1 MLKIGF
7 IIIMLGVLAFTAQYA
22 QATTNEVEQTDWSG
36 GPGVGGPVTDWG
48 DVFDHE
54 IYASWSSWPGEL
66 ILEGTPLTTPIKHV
80 VDDAFDTAY
89 AVHAGDIDGDGD
101 VDIVSS
107 GTIPAYINWYENE
120 DGSGT
125 SWIEHTIDADS
136 GQVVNIYATDLDG
149 DDDTDVLGASYY
161 YDDVVWWE
169 NDDGSGGS
177 WTKHTVDGNFDAPRK
192 VYAEDIDDDG
202 DLDVLSAAYNDDEIT
217 WWENE
222 DGSGTSWTEHKI
234 DDAFDGAHGVYA
246 ADIDGDDDV
255 DVVGGALEDYFVVWW
270 ENEDGSGTSWTEH
283 MVDDL
288 FRRARDVY
296 AEDVDGD
303 NDMDI
308 LGAASGPD
316 NEIAW
321 WENLDGSGTSWEQ
334 HTVGSDFENAADVYA
349 EDIDG
354 DGDIDVLGGASLGG
368 EEIRWWENGDG
379 TGTSWIGHTVE
390 TDFVHA
396 NSVHAADVDGNGGID
411 VLGAASY
418 DNEISWWEVVE
429 FRTSGELVSSIYD
442 TTGSPVWGDIDWTSD
457 TPTDTTLKFQ
467 VRSSDD
473 YTEMGGWSGDVTSP
487 GSLDPYLEDG
497 DQYVQYKVILETD
510 DTKVTPALYDI
521 TLDWVCTD
529 IVLTS
534 FSAESAPEGINVS
547 WECTGTVAGF
557 NLYRSA
563 RSVSERAITSR
574 DKLNADMI
582 TGESPYSYLDTGVED
597 SITYDYWLEVIDV
610 TGKSETFGPVE
621 CTWNGVLPAAYALY
635 QSRPNPATGSAT
647 IAFDLP
653 EDAKVTLTVYDIN
666 GRKVMTVVDEKL
678 TAGEHEAEV
687 SGLTP
692 GVYVYKLAAG
702 SFSAVKK
709 MVVVG
714 SDF

>member
-1 MLKIGF
+1 MF
-7 IIIMLGVLAFTAQYA
+7 IKTFTLIAVAVFMFTGHFA
-22 QATTNEVEQTDWSG
+22 QATTNEAAQTDWSG

-48 DVFDHE
+48 DDFDHE
-54 IYASWSSWPGEL
+54 IYASWSSKSGEL

-80 VDDAFDTAY
+80 VDDAFDAAY
-89 AVHAGDIDGDGD
+89 AVHAGDVDGDGD
-101 VDIVSS
+101 VDIVGS
-107 GTIPAYINWYENE
+107 GTIPAY
-120 DGSGT
+120 
-125 SWIEHTIDADS
+125 
-136 GQVVNIYATDLDG
+136 VN
-149 DDDTDVLGASYY
+149 
-161 YDDVVWWE
+161 WWE
-169 NDDGSGGS
+169 NDDGSGTSWTEHTIEMDSSQVVSIYVVDLDDDDDADVLGADYYYDDIVWWENDDGLGGS
-177 WTKHTVDGNFDAPRK
+177 WTKHVIDGTFDLAVK

-202 DLDVLSAAYNDDEIT
+202 DLDVLGAAYNDDEIT

-222 DGSGTSWTEHKI
+222 DGSGTSWNEHKI

-246 ADIDGDDDV
+246 ADIDGDEDI
-255 DVVGGALEDYFVVWW
+255 DVVGGALEDYFISWW

-283 MVDDL
+283 VVYDL
-288 FRRARDVY
+288 VKNPRDVY

-303 NDMDI
+303 GDMDI
-308 LGAASGPD
+308 LYAAELPD
-316 NEIAW
+316 SEIAW
-321 WENLDGSGTSWEQ
+321 WENLDGSGTSWNK
-334 HTVGSDFENAADVYA
+334 HTVDDDFENAHDVYA

-354 DGDIDVLGGASLGG
+354 DGDIDVLGAAITGD
-368 EEIRWWENGDG
+368 EVKWWENDDG
-379 TGTSWIGHTVE
+379 TGTSWTGHTVE
-390 TDFVHA
+390 TDFTYTP
-396 NSVHAADVDGNGGID
+396 SVHATDVDGNGGID

-457 TPTDTTLKFQ
+457 TPADTTLKFQ

-473 YTEMGGWSGDVTSP
+473 YTEMGSWSADITSP

-529 IVLTS
+529 IALTS
-534 FSAESAPEGINVS
+534 FSAESAPEGIDVS
-547 WECTGTVAGF
+547 WECTGTVTGF
-557 NLYRSA
+557 NLYRSKG
-563 RSVSERAITSR
+563 SVSERAITSR
-574 DKLNADMI
+574 DKLNADLI
-582 TGESPYSYLDTGVED
+582 TGESPYSYLDISVNDGA
-597 SITYDYWLEVIDV
+597 TYDYWLEVIDV
-610 TGKSETFGPVE
+610 AGTSETFGPVE
-621 CTWNGVLPAAYALY
+621 CKWNSALPTAYALY

-653 EDAKVTLTVYDIN
+653 GDAKVTLTVYDIS
-666 GRKVMTVVDEKL
+666 GRKVTTVVDRAL
-678 TAGEHEAEV
+678 LAGEHEAEV

-692 GVYVYKLAAG
+692 GVYVYKLDAG

-714 SDF
+714 